1 MYLLKEKF
9 VGNRS
14 MAKWLL
20 PEIAKYEK
28 HLRPDFEQELLDLY
42 YEMIMKIAEHA
53 GGRGH
58 YQEIVAACRQMFV
71 YPGGKERVQEM
82 VEKWRV
88 MYYNRPAMKQE
99 LQALHFK
106 D

>member
-1 MYLLKEKF
+1 
-9 VGNRS
+9 

-28 HLRPDFEQELLDLY
+28 HLRPDFEQELLELY
-42 YEMIMKIAEHA
+42 YEMIMKMAEHA
-53 GGRGH
+53 GRRGH
-58 YQEIVAACRQMFV
+58 YKEIVSACRRMFA

-82 VEKWRV
+82 VEEWRV

-99 LQALHFK
+99 LQALK
-106 D
+106 ENTEM